1 MDPPFGSFNKVHSKR
16 LKEMCIYIRYSM
28 SIIEK
33 AFHYEENEISVIKC
47 RDKIWFRGK
56 DIAQALGYEKTRD
69 AILKHVDDD
78 DKSILEDIRRG
89 PQIRAPFKNE
99 QGGSIFINES
109 GLYNLIFRSKLESA
123 KAFKRW
129 VTKDVLPSIRKTGR
143 YDYCIDHKYNNMLTF
158 KIENKMDLHVKV
170 ISFLEKRYPHSLF
183 TVTLGENQDTVH
195 KRIDSFKKGY
205 LRGSPDLIINN
216 LHKHYTGFCI
226 ESKSPKGN
234 GVLSPDQS
242 MMLRQYQNNGF
253 KTLVSN
259 DYDQIIEQVIEYFRN
274 VRIKCSYCPRR
285 FISSQS

>member
-1 MDPPFGSFNKVHSKR
+1 M
-16 LKEMCIYIRYSM
+16 
-28 SIIEK
+28 
-33 AFHYEENEISVIKC
+33 
-47 RDKIWFRGK
+47 
-56 DIAQALGYEKTRD
+56 GYEKTHN

-89 PQIRAPFKNE
+89 PQFGAPFKNE
-99 QGGSIFINES
+99 QWGSIFINES
-109 GLYNLIFRSKLESA
+109 GLYSLIFRSKPESA

-129 VTKDVLPSIRKTGR
+129 VTKDVLPSIRRTGR
-143 YDYCIDHKYNNMLTF
+143 YDYCIYHKYNNTLTF
-158 KIENKMDLHVKV
+158 KIENEMDLHVKV
-170 ISFLEKRYPHSLF
+170 VSFLKKRYPHSLF

-226 ESKSPKGN
+226 ELKSPKGN

-242 MMLRQYQNNGF
+242 MMLRQYQTNGF

-259 DYDQIIEQVIEYFRN
+259 DYDQIIEQIIEYFRD
-274 VRIKCSYCPRR
+274 VRILCSYCPRK
-285 FISSQS
+285 FISSQSLRNHIKGFHKM

>member
-1 MDPPFGSFNKVHSKR
+1 
-16 LKEMCIYIRYSM
+16 M

-33 AFHYEENEISVIKC
+33 VFHYEENEITVIKC
-47 RDKIWFRGK
+47 RDEIWFRDK
-56 DIAQALGYEKTRD
+56 DIAKALGYEKTRN
-69 AILKHVDDD
+69 AILKHVNDD
-78 DKSILEDIRRG
+78 DKSILEDLRRG

-109 GLYNLIFRSKLESA
+109 GLYSLIFGSKLESA

-143 YDYCIDHKYNNMLTF
+143 YVHCMNHKYNNTLTF
-158 KIENKMDLHVKV
+158 KIENETDLHVKV
-170 ISFLEKRYPHSLF
+170 VSFLKKRYAHSLF

-205 LRGSPDLIINN
+205 LHGSPDLIMNN

-226 ESKSPKGN
+226 EFKSPKGN

-242 MMLRQYQNNGF
+242 MILLQYQNNGF
-253 KTLVSN
+253 KIFVRN
-259 DYDQIIEQVIEYFRN
+259 DYDQIIEQIIEYFRD
-274 VRIKCSYCPRR
+274 VRLLCSHCPRR
-285 FISSQS
+285 FISSQSLSNHIKSFHKMA